1 MCVGVWGGGDTN
13 RLWSLSSLFFL
24 PFLFFALS
32 PVQPLKR
39 LLTERGYDLKES
51 RGFDSMLIRDIKVH
65 MKLSFICCPD
75 FYDSL

>member
-1 MCVGVWGGGDTN
+1 MCVGVWGGGYEQAVVIIF
-13 RLWSLSSLFFL
+13 SFFL